1 MQVTEVL
8 LSGDIMKPDFLEPGS
23 IIYNTCRKFAAAS
36 QDLTECHK
44 EATTDCLDLRE
55 KVAENGAEAGSSR

>member
-23 IIYNTCRKFAAAS
+23 ITYNSRKFAAAR

-44 EATTDCLDLRE
+44 EATTDCLDLRQ
-55 KVAENGAEAGSSR
+55 KAAENGAEAGSSR